1 MAISDI
7 MGLLG
12 RASESIGGGTPSI
25 YGGLLSEDELRAA
38 KNRASTKALFDLSAA
53 MAEAGRPQS
62 GRPVNTFG
70 ALAKGLSAAQQGYQ
84 GTLQQQAKEK
94 MAMQEMQRQLESQK
108 RAANV
113 QKLIGGAF
121 QPAQAGQA
129 AQPAPYLAGAPYGK
143 ATPEMPA
150 MPARFDLQ
158 AIAPQ
163 LMQTAEGRAALNDLM
178 NTQKAMQGETI
189 TLAPDAT
196 LVRMGL
202 GGQPEVLATGA
213 PKPTKPVLSDYVAK
227 AVDVLGLPRK
237 NANEYSDAERA
248 QINAKAQELAKQAST
263 TYQYTG
269 EMMPAGKKVIEGAQ
283 DILASAGNR
292 LMAYNQI
299 EASYRPEYST
309 PMFRGE
315 QEWASLKDKFG
326 TLEPEKQQQLTE
338 YSQWKQNA
346 ITNINERIKELTG
359 AAMGVQEAERI
370 MSSLPVPGQGIFD
383 GDSPTVFKAKL
394 DNAIQQLKL
403 VEARNAYIVRTG
415 SVSLTDVPLSKM
427 PKIINDKASEIAKQY
442 KLNPENPRDKQL
454 IMKSLSAFF
463 GIPML

>member
-1 MAISDI
+1 MANLG
-7 MGLLG
+7 GLLNIFG
-12 RASESIGGGTPSI
+12 AAPSYAS
-25 YGGLLSEDELRAA
+25 GLLSEEELDAA
-38 KNRASTKALFDLSAA
+38 KGRARANALLQMGQSFYKAGAPRETPGGSALSGIA
-53 MAEAGRPQS
+53 
-62 GRPVNTFG
+62 G
-70 ALAKGLSAAQQGYQ
+70 ALLSGQQAYQ
-84 GTLQQQAKEK
+84 GAIKGSLEEKLNEQKIQDALNAKK
-94 MAMQEMQRQLESQK
+94 RQTDIQG
-108 RAANV
+108 
-113 QKLIGGAF
+113 LISGAY
-121 QPAQAGQA
+121 QPAQAAQ
-129 AQPAPYLAGAPYGK
+129 QPAMIGGAPYGMETP
-143 ATPEMPA
+143 AT
-150 MPARFDLQ
+150 PARFDLQ
-158 AIAPQ
+158 AIAPK
-163 LMQTAEGRAALNDLM
+163 LMSLGPEGYSALNNLM
-178 NTQKAMQGETI
+178 NAQKAMQGETL

-202 GGQPEVLATGA
+202 DGQPEVLATGA
-213 PKPTKPVLSDYVAK
+213 TKPTKPVLSDYVAK

-237 NANEYSDAERA
+237 NANEYSDAELT
-248 QINAKAQELAKQAST
+248 QINAKAQELAKQASTTT

-283 DILASAGNR
+283 DVLASAGNR

-326 TLEPEKQQQLTE
+326 TLEPEKQQALTE
-338 YSQWKQNA
+338 YSQWKQNS

-359 AAMGVQEAERI
+359 AAMGVQEAQRI
-370 MSSLPVPGQGIFD
+370 MSSLPVPGTGIFD

>member
-1 MAISDI
+1 MADLG
-7 MGLLG
+7 GLLNIFG
-12 RASESIGGGTPSI
+12 ATPS
-25 YGGLLSEDELRAA
+25 YASGLLSEEELDAA
-38 KNRASTKALFDLSAA
+38 KSRARANALLQMGQSFYKAGAPRETPGGSALSGIA
-53 MAEAGRPQS
+53 
-62 GRPVNTFG
+62 G
-70 ALAKGLSAAQQGYQ
+70 ALLSGQQAYQ
-84 GTLQQQAKEK
+84 GAIKGSLEEKLNEQKIQDALNAKKRQANI
-94 MAMQEMQRQLESQK
+94 QG
-108 RAANV
+108 
-113 QKLIGGAF
+113 LISGAF

-143 ATPEMPA
+143 ATPEIPA

-158 AIAPQ
+158 AIAPK
-163 LMQTAEGRAALNDLM
+163 LMSLGPEGYSALNDLM
-178 NTQKAMQGETI
+178 NAQKAMQGETL

-263 TYQYTG
+263 TTTYQYTG

-283 DILASAGNR
+283 DVLASAGNR

-326 TLEPEKQQQLTE
+326 TLEPEKQQELTE
-338 YSQWKQNA
+338 YSQWKQNS

-359 AAMGVQEAERI
+359 AAMGKEEAERI

>member
-1 MAISDI
+1 M
-7 MGLLG
+7 
-12 RASESIGGGTPSI
+12 ETP
-25 YGGLLSEDELRAA
+25 
-38 KNRASTKALFDLSAA
+38 
-53 MAEAGRPQS
+53 
-62 GRPVNTFG
+62 
-70 ALAKGLSAAQQGYQ
+70 
-84 GTLQQQAKEK
+84 
-94 MAMQEMQRQLESQK
+94 
-108 RAANV
+108 
-113 QKLIGGAF
+113 
-121 QPAQAGQA
+121 
-129 AQPAPYLAGAPYGK
+129 
-143 ATPEMPA
+143 AT
-150 MPARFDLQ
+150 PARFDLQ

-163 LMQTAEGRAALNDLM
+163 LMQTAEGRAALGDLM
-178 NTQKAMQGETI
+178 NAQKAMRPDLTTLKEGEE
-189 TLAPDAT
+189 
-196 LVRMGL
+196 L
-202 GGQPEVLATGA
+202 GYYQDGQWTSVASRA
-213 PKPTKPVLSDYVAK
+213 PKAGKPVLSDYFGK
-227 AVDVLGLPRK
+227 AVDSLGLPRK
-237 NANEYSDAERA
+237 NANEYSSVDLGR
-248 QINAKAQELAKQAST
+248 INAKASELAKLDKT

-283 DILASAGNR
+283 DVLASAGNR

-326 TLEPEKQQQLTE
+326 TLEPEKQQELTE
-338 YSQWKQNA
+338 YSQWKQNS

>member
-12 RASESIGGGTPSI
+12 RAGETLGGGTSGV
-25 YGGLLSEDELRAA
+25 YTGLLSEDELRAA

-53 MAEAGRPQS
+53 MAEAGRPQA
-62 GRPVNTFG
+62 GRPTSTFG
-70 ALAKGLSAAQQGYQ
+70 ALAKGFSAAQEGYQ

-94 MAMQEMQRQLESQK
+94 LAANEMAQKLASQK
-108 RAANV
+108 RAAEA

-121 QPAQAGQA
+121 QPAQAAQ
-129 AQPAPYLAGAPYGK
+129 QPAMIGGAPYGMEK
-143 ATPEMPA
+143 PA
-150 MPARFDLQ
+150 MPAKFDLQ

-163 LMQTAEGRAALNDLM
+163 LLALGPEGYSALNNLM
-178 NTQKAMQGETI
+178 NAQKAMQGETL

-202 GGQPEVLATGA
+202 DGKPEVLATGA

-248 QINAKAQELAKQAST
+248 QINAKASELAKLDKT

-299 EASYRPEYST
+299 EAGYRPEYST

-326 TLEPEKQQQLTE
+326 TLEPEKKQELTE
-338 YSQWKQNA
+338 YSQWKQNS